1 MPRFQI
7 NRRPLLR
14 LAASLALAAGLSPAL
29 TPAFAQ
35 TQVQVPGGEVYPS
48 KVVTIIVPYA
58 AGSPPDQYSR
68 VFAEKLRPRIGQNV
82 IIENRPGALTTVG
95 MGFAARAKPDGYTIV
110 YGSNSSL
117 AAAPWLFKS
126 IQYDPVKSFT
136 PVSLVGR
143 YIYVLVASPT
153 LPAKDV
159 NELLAYARAN
169 PGKLGYGSYAEAQ
182 REARAEV
189 TALLQTAGQRAPVT
203 IGKPITGGRARI
215 LDRHRQLAD
224 RLVVAV
230 EDAPRGRDTGRQRNE
245 EPHSFCALPHPPD
258 EDEGRWR
265 TPLGCR
271 HYNMLLV
278 RCGEG

>member
-95 MGFAARAKPDGYTIV
+95 MGFAARAKPDGYTIAQFPLGLLQRRRGGTGGEV
-110 YGSNSSL
+110 VEHAFDAPVE
-117 AAAPWLFKS
+117 AAA
-126 IQYDPVKSFT
+126 
-136 PVSLVGR
+136 
-143 YIYVLVASPT
+143 
-153 LPAKDV
+153 
-159 NELLAYARAN
+159 
-169 PGKLGYGSYAEAQ
+169 
-182 REARAEV
+182 
-189 TALLQTAGQRAPVT
+189 
-203 IGKPITGGRARI
+203 
-215 LDRHRQLAD
+215 
-224 RLVVAV
+224 AV
-230 EDAPRGRDTGRQRNE
+230 ERGDGVLEQV
-245 EPHSFCALPHPPD
+245 S
-258 EDEGRWR
+258 
-265 TPLGCR
+265 R
-271 HYNMLLV
+271 HQFT
-278 RCGEG
+278 